1 MDTTRAVD
9 LDPVPTLV
17 APGIGLVGS
26 QVKVSRKGAPQG
38 KCSLVL
44 CAQDLPGQL

>member
-1 MDTTRAVD
+1 MDTTGAVD
-9 LDPVPTLV
+9 LDLVPTLV

-38 KCSLVL
+38 KCSQVL
-44 CAQDLPGQL
+44 PAQDLSGQL